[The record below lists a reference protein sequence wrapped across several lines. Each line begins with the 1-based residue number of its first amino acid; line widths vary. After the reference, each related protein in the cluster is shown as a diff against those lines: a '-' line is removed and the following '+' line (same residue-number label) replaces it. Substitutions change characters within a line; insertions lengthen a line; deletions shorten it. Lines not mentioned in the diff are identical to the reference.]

1 MYINGYIL
9 DWFKYSGKNLY
20 ILSPCCLDLLLSY
33 KLSKVL
39 FHPFMMAIL
48 SKVKEIQLSEIYI
61 QIYALSCRYNISS

>member
-1 MYINGYIL
+1 MGSNIQEKIYTFSL
-9 DWFKYSGKNLY
+9 LVV
-20 ILSPCCLDLLLSY
+20 LLDLLLKSY

-39 FHPFMMAIL
+39 FHSFMMVIL